1 MTSSYRWL
9 AAGAAAA
16 AAAVI
21 CFALLAA
28 SSGPGS
34 GAAVVFRGGH
44 LSAAKS
50 GVLLTGPSR
59 GSLAGCEQRLERAR
73 RSDRTPVLAV
83 IGASF
88 TAGVGPGYADQSWAV
103 LLARML
109 HWDAVVY
116 GIPGAGYVH
125 AGAGRRG
132 PVARELAQVGLHAL
146 APTLVVVQA
155 GHDDIG
161 VPPGLERRRVEQAV
175 ALIRAEVPGAR
186 IALVTVFTG
195 RSSAPAAYRRARSAD
210 HAIVLGGTAGDRQ
223 VIIID
228 PLTAGWKFPRTR
240 GGLHPTARGSEWIAR
255 TVAGILRAHGVRA
268 APAARPA
275 PRRGG
280 SGGSRSASAPVLCDS
295 GIPAPAQPR

>member
-28 SSGPGS
+28 PSGPRS
-34 GAAVVFRGGH
+34 GATAAFRVTH
-44 LSAAKS
+44 LNSAHG
-50 GVLLTGPSR
+50 GVLPAGLSR
-59 GSLAGCEQRLERAR
+59 SGSLAGCEQRLESAR

-83 IGASF
+83 VGASF

-116 GIPGAGYVH
+116 GISGAGYVH
-125 AGAGRRG
+125 AGAGHRG
-132 PVARELAQVGLHAL
+132 TVARELAQVGLRAL

-161 VPPGLERRRVEQAV
+161 APPGLERRRVEQAV
-175 ALIRAEVPGAR
+175 ALIKAEAPRAR
-186 IALVTVFTG
+186 IALVTVFTS
-195 RSSAPAAYRRARSAD
+195 RSGSPAAYRRARSTD
-210 HAIVLGGTAGDRQ
+210 HAIVLGGTAEDHR

-255 TVAGILRAHGVRA
+255 TVAGILRARGVHP
-268 APAARPA
+268 APATGQVS
-275 PRRGG
+275 RRGG
-280 SGGSRSASAPVLCDS
+280 SGPASAPVLCDS
-295 GIPAPAQPR
+295 GIPLAVQAR